1 MAMSLPVQIAI
12 HNAAYTSA
20 VGAAKNNS
28 STPEPEQVQEIC
40 AACGQVIETATEYT
54 AGEMLVGI
62 VVGALVMGLI
72 AFGLVMF
79 ADWLFD
85 RI

>member
-1 MAMSLPVQIAI
+1 MSMSLPLQIAI
-12 HNAAYTSA
+12 HQSAYTSA

-40 AACGQVIETATEYT
+40 EACGQVIETATEYT
-54 AGEMLVGI
+54 AGEMLAGIIVG
-62 VVGALVMGLI
+62 GAIMVLI
-72 AFGLVMF
+72 AFGLILF

-85 RI
+85 RL